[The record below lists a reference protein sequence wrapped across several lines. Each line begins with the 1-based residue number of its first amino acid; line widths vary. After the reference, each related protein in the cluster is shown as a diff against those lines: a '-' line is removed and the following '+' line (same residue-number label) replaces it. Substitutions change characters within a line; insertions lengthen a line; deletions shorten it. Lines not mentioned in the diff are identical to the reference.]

1 MNDELQYQRNI
12 KMFGCDPKEML
23 EFLKQT
29 PTYTTMGKD
38 TLVMSMLSDVQ
49 ELIAMGQKEESRLAI
64 NRIKYVIQEL

>member
-1 MNDELQYQRNI
+1 MNDELKYQRNI

-38 TLVMSMLSDVQ
+38 SLVMSMLSDVQ
-49 ELIAMGQKEESRLAI
+49 ELIAMGQTEESRLAI